1 MRIRAVPQI
10 VRRSETRA
18 KLERMLRTTWAIYR
32 AAVQERADV
41 YHFHDVELVPV
52 GMLLRLR
59 RHRVVYDIHEDYPRE
74 ILSKYYVPV
83 WLRPLLARV
92 VEKIENLAVS
102 RFSAL
107 VITTPHI
114 AERFRHLDRPVF
126 IVQNFPILNELVDG
140 TRTTPWQRREAA
152 VIYVGNITIM
162 RCIREMIA
170 AIELL
175 PEDLSAELHLAGTYS
190 PPGLRNDVANLRGW
204 KRVRELGFLDRQ
216 GVKQALQRVKAGLVL
231 FRPGLNYTNAYPNK
245 MFEYM
250 AAGIPV
256 VASDFPLWR
265 EVVNKSGCGILVDP
279 LDPRAIATAMAHLLH
294 NPQKAEEMG
303 QSGRRAVEELY
314 NWESEK
320 RKLLTLYEQLV
331 SGGYS

>member
-1 MRIRAVPQI
+1 
-10 VRRSETRA
+10 
-18 KLERMLRTTWAIYR
+18 MLRTTWAIYR
-32 AAVQERADV
+32 AAAQEKADV

-59 RHRVVYDIHEDYPRE
+59 GNRVVYDIHEDYPRE
-74 ILSKYYVPV
+74 ILSKYYIPV

-107 VITTPHI
+107 VVTTPHI
-114 AERFRHLDRPVF
+114 ARRFRHLEGPVF
-126 IVQNFPILNELVDG
+126 TVQNFPILDELVDD
-140 TRTTPWQRREAA
+140 TRIIPWHLREAA

-162 RCIREMIA
+162 RCIREMIT
-170 AIELL
+170 AIGLL
-175 PEDLSAELHLAGTYS
+175 SDDHSVELHLAGTYS
-190 PPGLRNDVANLRGW
+190 PPGLRNEVASLRGW

-216 GVKQALQRVKAGLVL
+216 GVKRALQRVRAGLVL

-250 AAGIPV
+250 AAGIPL

-265 EVVNKSGCGILVDP
+265 EVVNKAGCGILVDP
-279 LDPRAIATAMAHLLH
+279 LDPRATTAAIAHLLH
-294 NPQKAEEMG
+294 HPQEAEAMG
-303 QSGRRAVEELY
+303 QRGRRAVEELY

-320 RKLLTLYEQLV
+320 KKLLTLYEQLE
-331 SGGYS
+331 SAGYS